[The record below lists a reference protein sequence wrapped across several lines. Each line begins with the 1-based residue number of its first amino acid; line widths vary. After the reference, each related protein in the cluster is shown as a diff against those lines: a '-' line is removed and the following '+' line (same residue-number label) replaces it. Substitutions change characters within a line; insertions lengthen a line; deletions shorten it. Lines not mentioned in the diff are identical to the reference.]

1 MAGKRA
7 IGGTKQFCFRSQPIR
22 TGWIQGK
29 PDLTRGGMVPQI
41 FRHGQGM
48 LRRSL
53 LLLMLLRTNIVAAH
67 PAKISQATFGGI
79 GPENQALVQT
89 ITGHHPGEAV
99 QISQENYHPAA
110 DTPKLDQYVIG
121 MLWQL
126 LLLMLLILW
135 TLALRRHVR
144 ALSTV
149 RTVQHRRR
157 RGRIGRWHV
166 IDAPSFEEV
175 AFLHG
180 LSLRCRLDSTTTTII
195 IVCIGHDI
203 FVLIINIQAQRN
215 VERMSESLEVGS
227 AQLVAHCF
235 VDVDKARQSI
245 MHQK

>member
-7 IGGTKQFCFRSQPIR
+7 IGGTKQFSFRSQPIR

-29 PDLTRGGMVPQI
+29 PYLTRGGVVPQI

-48 LRRSL
+48 LLRRSL
-53 LLLMLLRTNIVAAH
+53 LMLMLLKIVAAH
-67 PAKISQATFGGI
+67 PAQVSQATLGGI

-99 QISQENYHPAA
+99 QISQENYHPAT
-110 DTPKLDQYVIG
+110 DTPKLDQYVIR
-121 MLWQL
+121 MLWQVL
-126 LLLMLLILW
+126 LLMMLLILW
-135 TLALRRHVR
+135 TLALCRRHMR
-144 ALSTV
+144 ALSAV
-149 RTVQHRRR
+149 GTVQHRRR

-180 LSLRCRLDSTTTTII
+180 LSLRCRLASTSTSTTTII
-195 IVCIGHDI
+195 IVCCIGYYL

-215 VERMSESLEVGS
+215 VEGMPESLEVGS
-227 AQLVAHCF
+227 AGQLENYG
-235 VDVDKARQSI
+235 
-245 MHQK
+245 